1 MQLPLPASVVRD
13 TLDRVFA
20 DPAFARGIRETLLT
34 RAFRWLADL
43 FDRIVSAG
51 ASSPLVRWTAIAI
64 LSLLVAAVVAR
75 LLWTIVLERRA
86 LARLATLGADGVR
99 GEAPYAAALRA
110 ADGGEYTAAA
120 HSLYHALV
128 LGVMRR
134 ERVRLHPA
142 KTAGDYT
149 RELRARQSTTYLGFR
164 AFARAYEYAVYG
176 GERVDAAGWK
186 QLHALAAPLLDVAPG
201 ATRHAA

>member
-1 MQLPLPASVVRD
+1 MQLPLPAPVIRD
-13 TLDRVFA
+13 TLDHVFS

-34 RAFRWLADL
+34 RAFRWLVEF

-51 ASSPLVRWTAIAI
+51 AANQLVRWAAIAI
-64 LSLLVAAVVAR
+64 LSLLIAAVVAR

-86 LARLATLGADGVR
+86 LARLAALGPDGVR

-110 ADGGEYTAAA
+110 AAAGEYTAAA

-142 KTAGDYT
+142 MTSGDYT
-149 RELRARQSTTYLGFR
+149 RELRARQSAAYPGFR
-164 AFARAYEYAVYG
+164 AFARAYEHAVYG
-176 GERVDAAGWK
+176 GDRVDAAGWNR
-186 QLHALAAPLLDVAPG
+186 LHALAAPLLDVSPG
-201 ATRHAA
+201 AIRHAA